1 MTTRRQ
7 FIKQS
12 SLFGIGSVLVPEI
25 FRTDQYKLGMQLYT
39 VN

>member
-12 SLFGIGSVLVPEI
+12 SLLGIGSVLNPEI
-25 FRTDQYKLGMQLYT
+25 FKTDQCKLGLQLYT